1 MFQKPMRN
9 DILIKRWQESN
20 FSTKL
25 NVEWRIAWNLTPDA
39 WSFWEQ
45 EDQSKIKQI
54 ILCLLSVHSNC
65 WWLLLTEYS
74 FKSPKLFR
82 VFVQS
87 FSLFSGQ
94 TKRKLFIL
102 TPGYLLLTHIYI
114 LWQHSFTTRP
124 THCLIIARSHL
135 PSLPPF
141 LDFSQLQR
149 LLFKLQ
155 YVVWFCS
162 ALSEKLAMAKYSK
175 FYLAP
180 EITWYWLASSL
191 HQASGYHH
199 SLC

>member
-65 WWLLLTEYS
+65 CWLLLLTEYS
-74 FKSPKLFR
+74 FIGSNYIR
-82 VFVQS
+82 VFVES

-124 THCLIIARSHL
+124 THCLIIARSHHGRGFWNVMGRPL
-135 PSLPPF
+135 ARPKQAIKLDIREPPSLKVF
-141 LDFSQLQR
+141 IY
-149 LLFKLQ
+149 
-155 YVVWFCS
+155 YVWWRKKHF
-162 ALSEKLAMAKYSK
+162 
-175 FYLAP
+175 
-180 EITWYWLASSL
+180 
-191 HQASGYHH
+191 
-199 SLC
+199 

>member
-124 THCLIIARSHL
+124 TLCLIIALHTY
-135 PSLPPF
+135 PPF
-141 LDFSQLQR
+141 LASLISPSYRNCCWNCNMLFDFVPRCQR
-149 LLFKLQ
+149 N
-155 YVVWFCS
+155 WRWPNIANS
-162 ALSEKLAMAKYSK
+162 
-175 FYLAP
+175 
-180 EITWYWLASSL
+180 I
-191 HQASGYHH
+191 
-199 SLC
+199 